1 MDFKLELVLIPVSDV
16 DPAKTFY
23 IEKAGF
29 TLDVDH
35 SVSAEVRIV
44 QLTQPGSACSTTM
57 GTGITEAAPGSVS
70 ARRAGRHQDRGD
82 HRQGNATIRNQYL
95 PVRLSRWGG
104 GRENEPAR
112 HLPRPR

>member
-1 MDFKLELVLIPVSDV
+1 VDFKLELVLIPVSDV

-57 GTGITEAAPGSVS
+57 GTGITDAVPGSVS
-70 ARRAGRHQDRGD
+70 ARRAGRHQDRGGPGRPSPGQRD
-82 HRQGNATIRNQYL
+82 YPESVPAGASLTL
-95 PVRLSRWGG
+95 G
-104 GRENEPAR
+104 GRA
-112 HLPRPR
+112 